1 MTIET
6 YSQLAEAIG
15 ITPSGV
21 SKLRRRPD
29 WPIPAAIPKGGYTRA
44 DVDAVQQW
52 RARCL
57 QENRAI
63 VPLSPD
69 QADARH
75 QREWEATLLTRIKR
89 ELLEGKYVELTL
101 HRRAV
106 KGLADVFVRAIAEA
120 ANAIPDALHGLTQAQ
135 RSNVTLVLGERIEQ
149 AMRNI
154 NARARVELTRNHRPD
169 TNATPRKR
177 QRVRVNRRAAASRR

>member
-15 ITPSGV
+15 ITPSAV
-21 SKLRRRPD
+21 SKLRRRHD
-29 WPIPAAIPKGGYTRA
+29 WPIPSEIPRNGYTIA
-44 DVDAVQQW
+44 HVEQVQQW
-52 RARCL
+52 RERCL

-63 VPLSPD
+63 GPVTPD

-120 ANAIPDALHGLTQAQ
+120 ANAIPDALDGLTQAQ
-135 RSNVTLVLGERIEQ
+135 RSNVTRVLAERITQ
-149 AMRNI
+149 AQRNI
-154 NARARVELTRNHRPD
+154 RARERVELSRNHRPD
-169 TNATPRKR
+169 AHATPGKR
-177 QRVRVNRRAAASRR
+177 QRVRVNRRAASRR